1 MTQLFLTRS
10 SLLIVPCGEFVV
22 LRMSSNLLFL
32 AGTAEPSADISCLSF
47 SPSAVG
53 HGGCCSS
60 IRLAMTTPC
69 CIIL

>member
-47 SPSAVG
+47 AVG